1 MKRHGQ
7 TNLFTTWMDV
17 CQDKVKTMEIE
28 LDEEKSSVELLNDRV
43 ARSREQVLYFNT
55 HKQVL
60 ISIQT
65 KSLRMFAYSLS
76 SILFQ
81 IDQLRGDLMK
91 ERSTVHDLEMDKS
104 VLERQVQI
112 TLFISNILCQ
122 RKCLILSVITLKNIF
137 AQTHLDMPTLSPQV
151 KELRSRVADM
161 ETQSRPSAGI
171 TLLEGKVQELE
182 ERLHSE
188 ERCVHTHD
196 G

>member
-1 MKRHGQ
+1 
-7 TNLFTTWMDV
+7 MDV

-55 HKQVL
+55 HTHLNTHKQVL

-76 SILFQ
+76 SILSQ

-104 VLERQVQI
+104 VLERQV
-112 TLFISNILCQ
+112 
-122 RKCLILSVITLKNIF
+122 
-137 AQTHLDMPTLSPQV
+137 
-151 KELRSRVADM
+151 
-161 ETQSRPSAGI
+161 
-171 TLLEGKVQELE
+171 
-182 ERLHSE
+182 
-188 ERCVHTHD
+188 
-196 G
+196 